1 MQDSAIDC
9 HFHLF
14 PEAFLDAARLPN
26 NSFKASIERSADGAE
41 FLVAEGDF
49 RHQLVPSFHDTDT
62 IVQDM
67 DCRKIA
73 TAVIT
78 SAPPTLSYWAD
89 AGAAVELAQAINEEM
104 AQREAAYPTRFAA
117 LGTLPL
123 QDMDASIAEARRVVH
138 GLKLRG
144 FMIGSNVDGINLDDP
159 YFTPMWETF
168 AELDVPVF
176 IHPYI
181 PAGAERMRRY
191 YLHNLI
197 GMVNET
203 AIAIASVVYGGLLDR
218 YPTLRL
224 CFAHAGGTYP
234 IIQGRLDHG
243 YRVRPQEC
251 GAAIPHPPSHYLGK
265 LYFDAISFSHSALRF
280 LADMVGSDHLVIGS
294 DFPFDMGPEQPVDAI
309 MSNPYFTEDEKLDI
323 VCRSARE
330 LYGIGD
336 YAATSSAGEGEGSRS

>member
-1 MQDSAIDC
+1 MQVRAVDC

-14 PEAFLDAARLPN
+14 PKAFLDAARVPG
-26 NSFKASIERSADGAE
+26 NSFKASIERSSDGKD

-49 RHQLVPSFHDTDT
+49 RHELVPNFYDADT
-62 IVQDM
+62 IVQDL
-67 DCRKIA
+67 DRKKLDM
-73 TAVIT
+73 AVIT

-89 AGAAVELAQAINEEM
+89 SGATVELAQAINEEM
-104 AQREAAYPTRFAA
+104 AQRAAAHPSRFTA

-123 QDMDASIAEARRVVH
+123 QDMDASLAEARRAKKEL
-138 GLKLRG
+138 GLTG
-144 FMIGSNVDGINLDDP
+144 FMIGSNVGGTNLDDP
-159 YFTPMWETF
+159 YFAPMWDVF

-203 AIAIASVVYGGLLDR
+203 AVAIASVIYGGIIEK
-218 YPTLRL
+218 YPNLRL

-243 YRVRPQEC
+243 YRVRPAEC
-251 GAAIPHPPSHYLGK
+251 GAAIPAPPSHYLGK
-265 LYFDAISFSHSALRF
+265 LYFDSITFNHNAMRYVVDL
-280 LADMVGSDHLVIGS
+280 VGSDHVVIGS
-294 DFPFDMGPEQPVDAI
+294 DYPFDMGPEQPVDDI
-309 MSNPYFTEDEKLDI
+309 TSNNRLSKEEQADI
-323 VCRSARE
+323 IGRSAAR
-330 LYGIGD
+330 LYGIPDVDSGKEQGGG
-336 YAATSSAGEGEGSRS
+336 AS